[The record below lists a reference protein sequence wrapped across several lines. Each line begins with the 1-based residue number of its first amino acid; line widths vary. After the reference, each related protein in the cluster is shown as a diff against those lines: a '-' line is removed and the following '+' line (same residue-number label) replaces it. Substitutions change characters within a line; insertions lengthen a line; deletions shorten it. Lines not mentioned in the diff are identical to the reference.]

1 MFNLGKDMVK
11 DTCFDF
17 EKKRNE
23 PMIYNRNI
31 YVQTIAA
38 MKRIEEIKIKREKI
52 FWENRYYYLIFI
64 NLYLYNWLINSS
76 FY

>member
-1 MFNLGKDMVK
+1 MVK

-23 PMIYNRNI
+23 PMIYNRNV

-38 MKRIEEIKIKREKI
+38 MKRIEEIKVHREKL
-52 FWENRYYYLIFI
+52 FWEKR
-64 NLYLYNWLINSS
+64 
-76 FY
+76 